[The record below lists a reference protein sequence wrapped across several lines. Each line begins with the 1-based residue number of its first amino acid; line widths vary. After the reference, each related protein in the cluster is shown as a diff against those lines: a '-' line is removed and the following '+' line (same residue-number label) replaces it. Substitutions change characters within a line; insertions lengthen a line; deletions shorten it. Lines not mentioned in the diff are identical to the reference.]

1 MLGQLLPA
9 RSYFQFQSGVDLP
22 TDRSRAPR
30 ELFWRGALGTT
41 VSSGQISCLRCSTAM
56 NAVGKKR
63 LEGGSDTGFLGA
75 IGELFA
81 KREEFNVYT
90 CPRCGHVEFFVA
102 GLGEEA
108 RTQPVPSQQ
117 AVRPVLTKETV
128 EGHLHEASVNEMH
141 GDLEAAAAR
150 YEMVIAKY
158 PGTTLAR
165 DAQDRL
171 RIVQEKL
178 GI

>member
-1 MLGQLLPA
+1 ME
-9 RSYFQFQSGVDLP
+9 
-22 TDRSRAPR
+22 APPR
-30 ELFWRGALGTT
+30 RVGAG
-41 VSSGQISCLRCSTAM
+41 SSGQISCLRCRTAL
-56 NAVGKKR
+56 NPVGKKR

-102 GLGEEA
+102 GVGEEA
-108 RTQPVPSQQ
+108 RTQPAPSQQ
-117 AVRPVLTKETV
+117 PVRSVLTTEETV
-128 EGHLHEASVNEMH
+128 EGHLHEASRHETH

-165 DAQDRL
+165 DSQDRL
-171 RIVQEKL
+171 RIIQEKL